1 MTRIIKNNEEFNSI
15 INSGLVCVID
25 LYATWCG
32 PCRML
37 APTIDSISEKANDKY
52 VVAKVDVD
60 ELEEIAIRYGV
71 NTIPTLLYIKN
82 GELLE
87 KSVGLRSEE
96 AILSTIE
103 KYL

>member
-1 MTRIIKNNEEFNSI
+1 MTRVIKSNDEFNKV
-15 INSGLVCVID
+15 INSNLVSVVD

-37 APTIDSISEKANDKY
+37 APIIDKVSEESNGRY
-52 VVAKVDVD
+52 TVIKVDVD
-60 ELEEIAIRYGV
+60 EFEEIAIKYGV

-96 AILSTIE
+96 TILSTIE
-103 KYL
+103 KYI

>member
-1 MTRIIKNNEEFNSI
+1 MTRIIQSVNEFDEV
-15 INSGLVCVID
+15 INSGSVCVID
-25 LYATWCG
+25 LFATWCG

-37 APTIDSISEKANDKY
+37 APIIDKISEQSNAKY
-52 VVAKVDVD
+52 IVAKVDVD
-60 ELEEIAIRYGV
+60 DLEEIAIRYGV
-71 NTIPTLLYIKN
+71 NTIPTLLYFKN

-96 AILSTIE
+96 AIKDTIE